1 MSNCR
6 LRKVLTLASPS
17 ALPEAKLVQESPLSN
32 YSYPHILH
40 QMSLLELPNELLLE
54 IAACVLIKDTSRVQ
68 SSHLSQTCWRLHDII
83 APQNLEYHET
93 RLHLNPLLQSW
104 RLKTASDD
112 STPEQKNTRAF
123 EREFSNLIFRFSG
136 NSVDDD
142 LRCIRHFLF
151 RASTIDNIK
160 VFLDGRCN
168 AGQLAPLL
176 SACVQRQGLH
186 LSITEILSMTY
197 SHHEVE
203 GGPFIF
209 EFRSN
214 QSADLVPLLNSRTGP
229 SSVTSMTKF
238 IYETIRS
245 IFRLPS
251 TKPADLGALQNDQPI
266 STQPKPAYTI
276 IRRPPMFEVRLP
288 SSKPQIPELSIDG
301 EAMFSASLYPWT
313 LHVLNSAPLTS
324 LSISRVSFA
333 LFNWTEILASVTIP
347 SLLYLLLAK
356 VHIASP
362 DLISFLHRHPTLET
376 LHISE
381 YTLIGT
387 VDFPASSCPPFLPRL
402 SSLLATAE
410 YLLPFLQ
417 HQDRGHLPLLFRYSV
432 SLIPNNGPGIDLYP
446 PARHQLHP
454 VYDTIAEGHHKDL
467 TLLLPPLASSGLIE
481 WLTPKSDVKCTK
493 GLLRQLPGI
502 RALLHLYRPGE
513 EPSQVQED
521 RVRDWL
527 VNDDVLTQAVVG
539 DDVANIQD
547 LPREVLLDRFVE
559 LAVPQLKWLDTRL

>member
-1 MSNCR
+1 
-6 LRKVLTLASPS
+6 
-17 ALPEAKLVQESPLSN
+17 
-32 YSYPHILH
+32 
-40 QMSLLELPNELLLE
+40 MSLLELPNELLLE
-54 IAACVLIKDTSRVQ
+54 IAACVLTKDASRVQ

-93 RLHLNPLLQSW
+93 CLHLNPLLQSW
-104 RLKTASDD
+104 QLKTASGD

-123 EREFSNLIFRFSG
+123 AREFSNLIFRLSG
-136 NSVDDD
+136 SSVDDD
-142 LRCIRHFLF
+142 LRCIRHFVF

-160 VFLDGRCN
+160 VFLDGRFN

-176 SACVQRQGLH
+176 NACVQRQGLD
-186 LSITEILSMTY
+186 LNIN
-197 SHHEVE
+197 SHHEAE

-214 QSADLVPLLNSRTGP
+214 QSADLVPLPNSRTGP

-238 IYETIRS
+238 LYETIRS

-251 TKPADLGALQNDQPI
+251 TKPADLAALQNDQPI

-276 IRRPPMFEVRLP
+276 IRRPPMFEVHLP

-376 LHISE
+376 LHVSE

-387 VDFPASSCPPFLPRL
+387 VDFPAPSCAPFLPRL

-417 HQDRGHLPLLFRYSV
+417 HQGRGHNPLLCRYSV
-432 SLIPNNGPGIDLYP
+432 SLVPNNGPGIDRYP
-446 PARHQLHP
+446 PARHQLHSI
-454 VYDTIAEGHHKDL
+454 YDTIAEGRHKDL

-481 WLTPKSDVKCTK
+481 WLTPKSDPKCTK
-493 GLLRQLPGI
+493 GFFRQLPGI
-502 RALLHLYRPGE
+502 RTLLHLYKQGE

-527 VNDDVLTQAVVG
+527 ANDDVLTRAVVG
-539 DDVANIQD
+539 DDVANIQE

-559 LAVPQLKWLDTRL
+559 LAVPDTRL